1 MAMEF
6 SIGGFNV
13 KGWMVAVALPV
24 LSTVSGGVYFGY
36 DTLNR
41 FYGVEGGVEEALG
54 KGSTNAKQ
62 IAELQKSLTKLS
74 NDTARER
81 TANKTFASNQL
92 TTASQAI
99 RKELQE
105 VETNLSD
112 NSVAKMQQLTERL
125 TTLDA
130 TVTSRIQTVEQAII
144 DNDVR
149 GLNSKLAQLATNMQQ
164 ILEQQKVLLD
174 LRSQVDKATTI
185 TDGIG
190 DKLDV
195 IQTEID
201 DIWKAYDEMSSN
213 PLQRIDMAT
222 PRKGKMFA
230 KTTTNPKTGR
240 KIKVSYGQAGKAK
253 DGGKRIR
260 PGTGKGD
267 SYCARSAGQM
277 KKHPKAAA
285 NPNSP
290 LRLSRKKWKCAGT
303 KSKRT

>member
-62 IAELQKSLTKLS
+62 ILELQKSLTQLR

-81 TANKTFASNQL
+81 TANKTFAATQL

-112 NSVAKMQQLTERL
+112 DSVAKMQQLTERL

-195 IQTEID
+195 LQTEVD
-201 DIWKAYDEMSSN
+201 DIWKAYDELASN
-213 PLQRIDMAT
+213 PL
-222 PRKGKMFA
+222 
-230 KTTTNPKTGR
+230 
-240 KIKVSYGQAGKAK
+240 
-253 DGGKRIR
+253 
-260 PGTGKGD
+260 
-267 SYCARSAGQM
+267 
-277 KKHPKAAA
+277 
-285 NPNSP
+285 
-290 LRLSRKKWKCAGT
+290 
-303 KSKRT
+303 

>member
-41 FYGVEGGVEEALG
+41 FYGVEGGVDSALSKAG
-54 KGSTNAKQ
+54 TNAKQ
-62 IAELQKSLTKLS
+62 IAELQKSLTQLS
-74 NDTARER
+74 NDTDRDI
-81 TANKTFASNQL
+81 TAAKTFAANQL
-92 TTASQAI
+92 TIASQAI
-99 RKELQE
+99 REELQE
-105 VETNLSD
+105 VETTLSGD
-112 NSVAKMQQLTERL
+112 SVAKMQQLTERL

-195 IQTEID
+195 LQTEVD
-201 DIWKAYDEMSSN
+201 DIWKAYDELASN
-213 PLQRIDMAT
+213 PL
-222 PRKGKMFA
+222 
-230 KTTTNPKTGR
+230 
-240 KIKVSYGQAGKAK
+240 
-253 DGGKRIR
+253 
-260 PGTGKGD
+260 
-267 SYCARSAGQM
+267 
-277 KKHPKAAA
+277 
-285 NPNSP
+285 
-290 LRLSRKKWKCAGT
+290 
-303 KSKRT
+303 

>member
-1 MAMEF
+1 MEF

-41 FYGVEGGVEEALG
+41 FYGVEGGVGEALG
-54 KGSTNAKQ
+54 NTSANAKQ
-62 IAELQKSLTKLS
+62 IAELQKSLTKLN

-112 NSVAKMQQLTERL
+112 DSVAKMQQLTQKLNEL
-125 TTLDA
+125 ESTA
-130 TVTSRIQTVEQAII
+130 TSRIQTVEQAIV

-201 DIWKAYDEMSSN
+201 DIWKAYDEMASN
-213 PLQRIDMAT
+213 PL
-222 PRKGKMFA
+222 
-230 KTTTNPKTGR
+230 
-240 KIKVSYGQAGKAK
+240 
-253 DGGKRIR
+253 
-260 PGTGKGD
+260 
-267 SYCARSAGQM
+267 
-277 KKHPKAAA
+277 
-285 NPNSP
+285 
-290 LRLSRKKWKCAGT
+290 
-303 KSKRT
+303 

>member
-1 MAMEF
+1 MSMEF

-54 KGSTNAKQ
+54 KAGTNAKQ
-62 IAELQKSLTKLS
+62 ISELQKSLTKLS

-81 TANKTFASNQL
+81 TANKTFAANQL

-112 NSVAKMQQLTERL
+112 DSVAKMQQLTERL
-125 TTLDA
+125 TTLDS

-201 DIWKAYDEMSSN
+201 DIWKAYDEMASN
-213 PLQRIDMAT
+213 PL
-222 PRKGKMFA
+222 
-230 KTTTNPKTGR
+230 
-240 KIKVSYGQAGKAK
+240 
-253 DGGKRIR
+253 
-260 PGTGKGD
+260 
-267 SYCARSAGQM
+267 
-277 KKHPKAAA
+277 
-285 NPNSP
+285 
-290 LRLSRKKWKCAGT
+290 
-303 KSKRT
+303 

>member
-62 IAELQKSLTKLS
+62 IAELQKSLTQLS

-81 TANKTFASNQL
+81 TANKTFAANQL
-92 TTASQAI
+92 NTASQAI
-99 RKELQE
+99 EKELQE
-105 VETNLSD
+105 AEVSLNTEIIEVTKDLD
-112 NSVAKMQQLTERL
+112 EKIVALKEE
-125 TTLDA
+125 
-130 TVTSRIQTVEQAII
+130 VTQRVQSIEQAVI

-149 GLNSKLAQLATNMQQ
+149 GLNSKLAQLTTNMQQ

-174 LRSQVDKATTI
+174 LRSQVDKSTTI
-185 TDGIG
+185 TDTIG

-201 DIWKAYDEMSSN
+201 DIWKAYDSMVEN
-213 PLQRIDMAT
+213 PL
-222 PRKGKMFA
+222 
-230 KTTTNPKTGR
+230 
-240 KIKVSYGQAGKAK
+240 
-253 DGGKRIR
+253 
-260 PGTGKGD
+260 
-267 SYCARSAGQM
+267 
-277 KKHPKAAA
+277 
-285 NPNSP
+285 
-290 LRLSRKKWKCAGT
+290 
-303 KSKRT
+303 

>member
-24 LSTVSGGVYFGY
+24 LSAVSGGVYWGY

-41 FYGVEGGVEEALG
+41 FYGVEGGVSEALG
-54 KGSTNAKQ
+54 NTSANAKQ
-62 IAELQKSLTKLS
+62 ISELQKSLTQLS
-74 NDTARER
+74 NDTERER
-81 TANKTFASNQL
+81 TANKTFAANQL

-99 RKELQE
+99 TKELQE
-105 VETNLSD
+105 AETDLS
-112 NSVAKMQQLTERL
+112 NEITEL
-125 TTLDA
+125 EAD
-130 TVTSRIQTVEQAII
+130 VTSRIQTVEQAII

-195 IQTEID
+195 LQTEVD
-201 DIWKAYDEMSSN
+201 DIWKAYDELASN
-213 PLQRIDMAT
+213 PL
-222 PRKGKMFA
+222 
-230 KTTTNPKTGR
+230 
-240 KIKVSYGQAGKAK
+240 
-253 DGGKRIR
+253 
-260 PGTGKGD
+260 
-267 SYCARSAGQM
+267 
-277 KKHPKAAA
+277 
-285 NPNSP
+285 
-290 LRLSRKKWKCAGT
+290 
-303 KSKRT
+303 

>member
-24 LSTVSGGVYFGY
+24 LSAVSGGVYWGY

-41 FYGVEGGVEEALG
+41 FYGVEGGVSEALG
-54 KGSTNAKQ
+54 NTSANAKQ
-62 IAELQKSLTKLS
+62 ISELQKSLTKLS
-74 NDTARER
+74 TDTERER
-81 TANKTFASNQL
+81 TANKTFAANQL

-99 RKELQE
+99 AKELQE
-105 VETNLSD
+105 AETDLGN
-112 NSVAKMQQLTERL
+112 KITEL
-125 TTLDA
+125 EAD
-130 TVTSRIQTVEQAII
+130 VTSRIQTVEQAII

-195 IQTEID
+195 LQTEVD
-201 DIWKAYDEMSSN
+201 DIWKAYDELASN
-213 PLQRIDMAT
+213 PL
-222 PRKGKMFA
+222 
-230 KTTTNPKTGR
+230 
-240 KIKVSYGQAGKAK
+240 
-253 DGGKRIR
+253 
-260 PGTGKGD
+260 
-267 SYCARSAGQM
+267 
-277 KKHPKAAA
+277 
-285 NPNSP
+285 
-290 LRLSRKKWKCAGT
+290 
-303 KSKRT
+303 

>member
-1 MAMEF
+1 MSMEF

-41 FYGVEGGVEEALG
+41 FYGVEGGVGEALD
-54 KGSTNAKQ
+54 KTNANAKQ
-62 IAELQKSLTKLS
+62 ILELQKSLTKLS

-81 TANKTFASNQL
+81 TANKTFAANQL

-105 VETNLSD
+105 AESKLNDDIV
-112 NSVAKMQQLTERL
+112 VKMQQLNQQITDL
-125 TTLDA
+125 QSA
-130 TVTSRIQTVEQAII
+130 VTSRIQTVEQAVV

-149 GLNSKLAQLATNMQQ
+149 GLNTKLAQLTTNMQQ

-185 TDGIG
+185 TSGIG
-190 DKLDV
+190 EKLDV

-201 DIWKAYDEMSSN
+201 DIWKAYDSLVEN
-213 PLQRIDMAT
+213 PL
-222 PRKGKMFA
+222 
-230 KTTTNPKTGR
+230 
-240 KIKVSYGQAGKAK
+240 
-253 DGGKRIR
+253 
-260 PGTGKGD
+260 
-267 SYCARSAGQM
+267 
-277 KKHPKAAA
+277 
-285 NPNSP
+285 
-290 LRLSRKKWKCAGT
+290 
-303 KSKRT
+303 

>member
-24 LSTVSGGVYFGY
+24 LSAVSGGVYWGY

-41 FYGVEGGVEEALG
+41 FYGVEGGVSEALG
-54 KGSTNAKQ
+54 NTSANAKQ
-62 IAELQKSLTKLS
+62 ISELQKSLTKLET
-74 NDTARER
+74 DTARER
-81 TANKTFASNQL
+81 TANKTFAANQL

-105 VETNLSD
+105 AETD
-112 NSVAKMQQLTERL
+112 L
-125 TTLDA
+125 TTEITELEA
-130 TVTSRIQTVEQAII
+130 NVTSRIQTVEQAII

-195 IQTEID
+195 LQTEVD
-201 DIWKAYDEMSSN
+201 DIWKAYDELASN
-213 PLQRIDMAT
+213 PL
-222 PRKGKMFA
+222 
-230 KTTTNPKTGR
+230 
-240 KIKVSYGQAGKAK
+240 
-253 DGGKRIR
+253 
-260 PGTGKGD
+260 
-267 SYCARSAGQM
+267 
-277 KKHPKAAA
+277 
-285 NPNSP
+285 
-290 LRLSRKKWKCAGT
+290 
-303 KSKRT
+303 

>member
-24 LSTVSGGVYFGY
+24 LSAVSGGVYWGY

-41 FYGVEGGVEEALG
+41 FYGVEGGVSEALG
-54 KGSTNAKQ
+54 NTSANAKQ
-62 IAELQKSLTKLS
+62 ISELQKSLTKLS
-74 NDTARER
+74 NDTERER
-81 TANKTFASNQL
+81 TANKTFAANQL

-99 RKELQE
+99 AKELQE
-105 VETNLSD
+105 AETDLS
-112 NSVAKMQQLTERL
+112 NEITEL
-125 TTLDA
+125 EAD
-130 TVTSRIQTVEQAII
+130 VTSRIQTVEQAII

-195 IQTEID
+195 LQTEVD
-201 DIWKAYDEMSSN
+201 DIWKAYDELASN
-213 PLQRIDMAT
+213 PQ
-222 PRKGKMFA
+222 
-230 KTTTNPKTGR
+230 
-240 KIKVSYGQAGKAK
+240 
-253 DGGKRIR
+253 
-260 PGTGKGD
+260 
-267 SYCARSAGQM
+267 
-277 KKHPKAAA
+277 
-285 NPNSP
+285 
-290 LRLSRKKWKCAGT
+290 
-303 KSKRT
+303 

>member
-1 MAMEF
+1 MEF

-54 KGSTNAKQ
+54 KGATNAKQ
-62 IAELQKSLTKLS
+62 ISELQKSLTKLE

-81 TANKTFASNQL
+81 TANKTFAANQL

-99 RKELQE
+99 SNELKEAETKLDDE
-105 VETNLSD
+105 IVELSEELKEKITELESLL
-112 NSVAKMQQLTERL
+112 NSRV
-125 TTLDA
+125 
-130 TVTSRIQTVEQAII
+130 QTVEQAIV

-185 TDGIG
+185 TDTIG

-201 DIWKAYDEMSSN
+201 DIWKAYDSMAEK
-213 PLQRIDMAT
+213 PL
-222 PRKGKMFA
+222 G
-230 KTTTNPKTGR
+230 
-240 KIKVSYGQAGKAK
+240 
-253 DGGKRIR
+253 
-260 PGTGKGD
+260 
-267 SYCARSAGQM
+267 
-277 KKHPKAAA
+277 
-285 NPNSP
+285 
-290 LRLSRKKWKCAGT
+290 
-303 KSKRT
+303 

>member
-1 MAMEF
+1 
-6 SIGGFNV
+6 
-13 KGWMVAVALPV
+13 
-24 LSTVSGGVYFGY
+24 
-36 DTLNR
+36 
-41 FYGVEGGVEEALG
+41 
-54 KGSTNAKQ
+54 
-62 IAELQKSLTKLS
+62 LTKLS

-112 NSVAKMQQLTERL
+112 DSVAKMQQLTQKLNKLES
-125 TTLDA
+125 TA
-130 TVTSRIQTVEQAII
+130 TSRIQTVEQAIV

-201 DIWKAYDEMSSN
+201 DIWKAYDEMASN
-213 PLQRIDMAT
+213 PL
-222 PRKGKMFA
+222 
-230 KTTTNPKTGR
+230 
-240 KIKVSYGQAGKAK
+240 
-253 DGGKRIR
+253 
-260 PGTGKGD
+260 
-267 SYCARSAGQM
+267 
-277 KKHPKAAA
+277 
-285 NPNSP
+285 
-290 LRLSRKKWKCAGT
+290 
-303 KSKRT
+303 